1 MRAWKCERLAM
12 QEPTVELPKLKAD
25 RRYDIDALR
34 AFAMLLGIGLHVA
47 LSFSGKP
54 WLVVDSQQ
62 NEAFYWFFAGIH
74 GFRMQLFFLVSGYFT
89 ALLLARYGWLG
100 MLKNRTTRITVPCLI
115 GLGTIVQIGHRVND
129 WAMEWNVNHP
139 GTALIAAVLRGD
151 ETRVGTLL
159 EAGSDIGETD
169 TRLKLPPLN
178 WAVMAGEEPV
188 ARLLLDRGAQVNAAS
203 GEGNTAMHTAA
214 FLGRLDLVKLLANRG
229 GDCGKADSRGITP
242 ILATFADRD
251 LTQFI
256 LKFGMGRK
264 IADWDKLQ
272 EGRNEV
278 RAFLGAR
285 IVSDGFKSMFK
296 PKEADAAKPKV
307 EAPTLPPT
315 PNWMKSYYRWIS
327 SEQFTVVWG
336 DWKIRL
342 FDDATFGHLWFLW
355 FLSWLV
361 PAYAILAGTLGLL
374 RRVVPVSGF
383 PMLVALPIAVVLT
396 VIPTWFMGYNPFA
409 GSNNGIFGP
418 DTSMG
423 ILPKPHMLAYYGIF
437 FMFGAYYFG
446 TKDRYAELGRGWW
459 LMLPVA
465 LGILLPVG
473 LNTLNQPTIN
483 VPAQTLYTW
492 LMIIGLMG
500 LFHTFMNFEN
510 RSIRY
515 FSDASYW
522 LYIAHLPLVIAA
534 QALVCDWRLPAVV
547 KFLLIVVVVTGLLLI
562 SYQLLVRHTWL
573 GLLLNGPRK
582 QLVVPGPVPAAG
594 Q

>member
-1 MRAWKCERLAM
+1 MEL
-12 QEPTVELPKLKAD
+12 TVELPKLNAD

-89 ALLLARYGWLG
+89 ALLLARYGWMG
-100 MLKNRTTRITVPCLI
+100 MLKNRAMRITIPCLI
-115 GLGTIVQIGHRVND
+115 GLATIIQLNRAVTD
-129 WAMEWNVNHP
+129 WAVQWNVNHP
-139 GTALIAAVLRGD
+139 STPLIASVLSAD
-151 ETRVGTLL
+151 ENRMAALL
-159 EAGSDIGETD
+159 DAGADIQEPD
-169 TRLKLPPLN
+169 TRLKLPPLG
-178 WAVMAGEEPV
+178 WAVMSGAEPV
-188 ARLLLDRGAQVNAAS
+188 TRLLLDRGAQVNATT
-203 GEGNTAMHTAA
+203 GDGNTALHTAA
-214 FLGRLDLVKLLANRG
+214 FLGRLDLVKLLTNRG
-229 GDCGKADSRGITP
+229 GDCGRSDKRGITP
-242 ILATFADRD
+242 LLATFADRD
-251 LTQFI
+251 LTTLI
-256 LKFGMGRK
+256 LRLGIGKPLT
-264 IADWDKLQ
+264 DWDKLQ

-285 IVSDGFKSMFK
+285 IASDAFKSMFK

-336 DWKIRL
+336 DWKIRM

-361 PAYAILAGTLGLL
+361 PAYAILAGTMGLL
-374 RRVVPVSGF
+374 RRVVPVPGF

-396 VIPTWFMGYNPFA
+396 VIPTWFMGYNPF
-409 GSNNGIFGP
+409 GGTNDGIFGP

-446 TKDRYAELGRGWW
+446 MNDRNAVLGRGWW

-483 VPAQTLYTW
+483 IPAQTLYTW
-492 LMIIGLMG
+492 LMIIGLIG
-500 LFHTFMNFEN
+500 LFHAFMNFEN
-510 RSIRY
+510 KSIRY

-534 QALVCDWRLPAVV
+534 QALVCDWQMPALM
-547 KFLLIVVVVTGLLLI
+547 KFLLIVVVITGLLLI

-582 QLVVPGPVPAAG
+582 QLVVSGPAPAAG